1 MRWIGY
7 LLFVLFIFSI
17 AAHAEKGGYIVE
29 PYSPQKE
36 LIDTGGADAT
46 ISFMELPIWIKVV
59 YISGIIL
66 AFLGLFKVIPIVL
79 GRIKNLLEN
88 QNRQGIFKYI
98 LNNPGCTIAE
108 ISDRQEINRGSVKYH
123 INKLKFEGNII
134 LTKMG
139 KFSRLFQNS
148 GTFKGNEQ
156 KMAAHLKNETSR
168 LILWTIL
175 EKPGITNQELTDKFG
190 VDKSTIHWHIQ
201 RFRNDNIIAFEQ
213 EGKYKRYF
221 INADAKIILLRFM
234 PPSQP
239 IHAQV

>member
-1 MRWIGY
+1 
-7 LLFVLFIFSI
+7 
-17 AAHAEKGGYIVE
+17 
-29 PYSPQKE
+29 
-36 LIDTGGADAT
+36 
-46 ISFMELPIWIKVV
+46 
-59 YISGIIL
+59 
-66 AFLGLFKVIPIVL
+66 
-79 GRIKNLLEN
+79 
-88 QNRQGIFKYI
+88 
-98 LNNPGCTIAE
+98 
-108 ISDRQEINRGSVKYH
+108 
-123 INKLKFEGNII
+123 
-134 LTKMG
+134 
-139 KFSRLFQNS
+139 
-148 GTFKGNEQ
+148 
-156 KMAAHLKNETSR
+156 MAAHLKNETSR